1 MVLSDELLKEY
12 FRFENGENCDK
23 RVIEQLLRLYK
34 PVIITNKAQYA
45 RIGKELNRKLNHVLT
60 VNKLK
65 SQSLE
70 ELASKTTH
78 KIILDTIRND
88 FPFVNIN
95 NDVIESN
102 LTSSLD
108 RNDSRAKSILHIKAL
123 CESAKNI
130 YIYDK
135 YFNSNGDRNIEVLKQ
150 IFPQKK
156 LAIWFGQT
164 LIENRLT
171 RNLGQYCADWEIQ
184 TTVMKSYHDRY
195 IVIDDKIEILL
206 SSGFHYLA
214 NIENDLT
221 YVVREVSKNR
231 LLL

>member
-12 FRFENGENCDK
+12 FKFEHGENCDK

-34 PVIITNKAQYA
+34 PVIITNKAQYT
-45 RIGKELNRKLNHVLT
+45 RIGKELSRKLNYVLT
-60 VNKLK
+60 VNSLK

-78 KIILDTIRND
+78 KIILDTTRND

-95 NDVIESN
+95 QDIIESN

-108 RNDSRAKSILHIKAL
+108 RNDSRKKSILHIKAL

-130 YIYDK
+130 HIYDK
-135 YFNSNGDRNIEVLKQ
+135 YFNSNGDRNTEVLKQ
-150 IFPQKK
+150 ILPQKK
-156 LAIWFGQT
+156 LVIWFGDI
-164 LIENRLT
+164 LIEDRFTQKLRQHCT
-171 RNLGQYCADWEIQ
+171 DWEIQ
-184 TTVMKSYHDRY
+184 TTAMKSYHYRY

-221 YVVREVSKNR
+221 YVVREVSQNR
-231 LLL
+231 LLP

>member
-1 MVLSDELLKEY
+1 MVLSDELLIEY
-12 FRFENGENCDK
+12 FKFEQDQNCDK
-23 RVIEQLLRLYK
+23 RVIEKLLHFYK
-34 PVIITNKAQYA
+34 PIFITNKAQYL
-45 RIGKELNRKLNHVLT
+45 RIGKELDRKLNYVLT

-65 SQSLE
+65 SQTLE
-70 ELASKTTH
+70 ELAKKTIH
-78 KIILDTIRND
+78 KIILNTERTD

-95 NDVIESN
+95 DDLIENN
-102 LTSSLD
+102 LTASLD
-108 RNDSRAKSILHIKAL
+108 RNDSREKSILHITAL

-164 LIENRLT
+164 LIEDRFT
-171 RNLGQYCADWEIQ
+171 RNLGQYCSGWNIQ

-195 IVIDDKIEILL
+195 IIIDGKIEILL

-214 NIENDLT
+214 NTENDLT
-221 YVVREVSKNR
+221 YVVREVSQNR
-231 LLL
+231 LLP